1 MILSTDI
8 LGNGHH
14 DWRRCSAKTIASITR
29 SVFKLLK
36 LGHFIVDHS
45 PDVLVLDETPAEEM
59 HCQGGEGMEKP
70 GESVCDAANDQLDF
84 YTAFLQIYF

>member
-1 MILSTDI
+1 MQDGSPIGSDS
-8 LGNGHH
+8 
-14 DWRRCSAKTIASITR
+14 DWSLLHLLR

-59 HCQGGEGMEKP
+59 HCQGGEGMEEPEIK
-70 GESVCDAANDQLDF
+70 CL
-84 YTAFLQIYF
+84 

>member
-14 DWRRCSAKTIASITR
+14 DWRRCSATTIASITR

-36 LGHFIVDHS
+36 LGHFIVVHS

-59 HCQGGEGMEKP
+59 HCQGGEGMEEP
-70 GESVCDAANDQLDF
+70 RALTMTSL
-84 YTAFLQIYF
+84 TM